1 MQLLKFSKDN
11 KKLNKLALE
20 VHKQKGIYRN
30 VYSVSIPSGRSE
42 TCPYADK
49 CKTYV
54 GDNGKIVSNDDYIDY
69 RCYSASME
77 AIYPAQLKQRNYNFD
92 LLKACNND
100 RQELMNLINA
110 SIPVEAQI
118 IRIHVGGDFY
128 SQPYFDA
135 WLNVAML
142 NREIQFY
149 AYTKS
154 LPFWVNRLDSI
165 NIGNFPNMEL
175 IASRGG
181 TKDKLINEHQL
192 KEAIVV
198 YSEKEAKERNLEIDY
213 TDYLACYGKES
224 FALLIHGTQPK
235 RINKFRKLIDKL
247 GISIEAIEFFKKK
260 VLTLNK
266 N

>member
-1 MQLLKFSKDN
+1 MKLLHFSREN
-11 KKLNKLALE
+11 KKLEKLALE
-20 VHKQKGIYRN
+20 VYAKQGIYPN
-30 VYSVSIPSGRSE
+30 VYSVSIPSGRAE

-49 CKTYV
+49 CKAYV
-54 GDNGKIVSNDDYIDY
+54 GSDGKLVKDDEYIDY

-77 AIYPAQLKQRNYNFD
+77 AVYPAQLKSRDYNFD

-100 RQELMNLINA
+100 VQELTDLINA
-110 SIPVEAQI
+110 SIPIEAHI

-142 NREIQFY
+142 NPNRQFY

-154 LPFWVNRLDSI
+154 LPFWVNRLSSI
-165 NIGNFPNMEL
+165 SIGNFPNLEL

-181 TKDKLINEHQL
+181 TKDKLIDEHQL
-192 KEAIVV
+192 KESIVV
-198 YSEKEAKERNLEIDY
+198 YSEKEAEDKGLEIDY

-224 FALLIHGTQPK
+224 FALLIHGVQPK
-235 RINKFRKLIDKL
+235 RINQLMK
-247 GISIEAIEFFKKK
+247 
-260 VLTLNK
+260 
-266 N
+266 

>member
-1 MQLLKFSKDN
+1 MKLLKFSSEN
-11 KKLNKLALE
+11 KKLDKLALE

-30 VYSVSIPSGRSE
+30 VYSVSIPSGRHD

-49 CKTYV
+49 CKAFV
-54 GDNGKIVSNDDYIDY
+54 GTDGKLVKDDEYIDY

-77 AIYPAQLKQRNYNFD
+77 ALYPAQLKQRDYNFD

-100 RQELMNLINA
+100 VQKLTNLINA

-135 WLNVAML
+135 WLNVSML
-142 NREIQFY
+142 NKGLRFY

-154 LPFWVNRLDSI
+154 LPFWVNRLSSI
-165 NIGNFPNMEL
+165 SIGNFPNMEL

-181 TKDKLINEHQL
+181 KKDKLIDEYGL

-198 YSEKEAKERNLEIDY
+198 YKEKEARDKGLEIDY
-213 TDYLACYGKES
+213 TDYLACYEKES
-224 FALLIHGTQPK
+224 FALLIHNRQPR
-235 RINKFRKLIDKL
+235 RINQLMK
-247 GISIEAIEFFKKK
+247 
-260 VLTLNK
+260 
-266 N
+266 

>member
-1 MQLLKFSKDN
+1 MKLLKFSSEN
-11 KKLNKLALE
+11 KKLDKLALE

-49 CKTYV
+49 CKAYV
-54 GDNGKIVSNDDYIDY
+54 DNGKIVSNDDYIDY

-77 AIYPAQLKQRNYNFD
+77 AVYPAQLKSRDYNFD
-92 LLKACNND
+92 LLKDCNND
-100 RQELMNLINA
+100 VQELTNLINA
-110 SIPVEAQI
+110 SIPIEAHI

-142 NREIQFY
+142 NPQKRFY
-149 AYTKS
+149 SYTKS
-154 LPFWVNRLDSI
+154 LPFWVNRLSSI
-165 NIGNFPNMEL
+165 DVGNFPNLEL

-224 FALLIHGTQPK
+224 FALLIHGVQPK
-235 RINKFRKLIDKL
+235 RINKIRK
-247 GISIEAIEFFKKK
+247 E
-260 VLTLNK
+260 VLTPK
-266 N
+266 QK

>member
-1 MQLLKFSKDN
+1 MQLLKFSREN
-11 KKLNKLALE
+11 KKLDKLALE
-20 VHKQKGIYRN
+20 VYDKQGIYPN

-49 CKTYV
+49 CKAYV
-54 GDNGKIVSNDDYIDY
+54 DNGKIVSNDDYIDY

-77 AIYPAQLKQRNYNFD
+77 AVYPAQLKSRDYNFE
-92 LLKACNND
+92 LLKNCNKD
-100 RQELMNLINA
+100 TQELTNLINA
-110 SIPVEAQI
+110 SIPIEAHI

-142 NREIQFY
+142 NPHRRFY
-149 AYTKS
+149 SYTKS
-154 LPFWVNRLDSI
+154 LPFWVNRLSSI
-165 NIGNFPNMEL
+165 SIGNFPNLEL

-213 TDYLACYGKES
+213 TDYLACYEKES
-224 FALLIHGTQPK
+224 FALLIHGVQPK
-235 RINKFRKLIDKL
+235 RINKIRK
-247 GISIEAIEFFKKK
+247 E
-260 VLTLNK
+260 VLTPK
-266 N
+266 QK

>member
-1 MQLLKFSKDN
+1 MQLLKFSRDN
-11 KKLNKLALE
+11 KKLDKLALE
-20 VHKQKGIYRN
+20 VYDKKGIYPN
-30 VYSVSIPSGRSE
+30 IYSMSIPSGRSD

-49 CKTYV
+49 CKAYV
-54 GDNGKIVSNDDYIDY
+54 GKNGKLVSKDDYIDY
-69 RCYSASME
+69 RCYSASLE
-77 AIYPAQLKQRNYNFD
+77 AIYPSQLKQRNYNFD

-100 RQELMNLINA
+100 VQELTNLINA
-110 SIPVEAQI
+110 SIPIEAHI

-142 NREIQFY
+142 NREPNPTRQFY

-165 NIGNFPNMEL
+165 KLGEYQNMEL

-181 TKDKLINEHQL
+181 TKDKLIDEYQL

-198 YSEKEAKERNLEIDY
+198 YTEKEAKERNLEID
-213 TDYLACYGKES
+213 TSDYLACYEKES
-224 FALLIHGTQPK
+224 FALLLHGTQPK
-235 RINKFRKLIDKL
+235 RINKIRS
-247 GISIEAIEFFKKK
+247 G
-260 VLTLNK
+260 VLTQT
-266 N
+266 

>member
-1 MQLLKFSKDN
+1 MQLLKFSREN
-11 KKLNKLALE
+11 KKLDKLALE
-20 VHKQKGIYRN
+20 VYDKQGIYPN

-49 CKTYV
+49 CKAYV
-54 GDNGKIVSNDDYIDY
+54 DNGKIVSNDDYIDY

-77 AIYPAQLKQRNYNFD
+77 AVYPAQLKSRDYNFE
-92 LLKACNND
+92 LLKNCNKD
-100 RQELMNLINA
+100 TQELTNLINA
-110 SIPVEAQI
+110 SIPIEAHI

-142 NREIQFY
+142 NPHRRFY
-149 AYTKS
+149 SYTKS
-154 LPFWVNRLDSI
+154 LPFWVNRLSSI
-165 NIGNFPNMEL
+165 DVGNFPNLEL

-224 FALLIHGTQPK
+224 FALLIHGVQPK
-235 RINKFRKLIDKL
+235 RINKIRK
-247 GISIEAIEFFKKK
+247 E
-260 VLTLNK
+260 VLTPK
-266 N
+266 QK